1 MLCVLYLPPQVR
13 SDDSRRSNSVHQL
26 TLAALGL
33 QAALHA
39 RRGIGADVA
48 LVMRAAQDDHL
59 VNMITRT
66 IPPAA
71 ISRGVASLHDLQVCV
86 LLCMYTRPPL
96 PCLAPQCAFDAVAA
110 EGRRVSFVPRQGG
123 VLAEAVG
130 SFLALIPEFTV
141 NRSEWPV
148 CVYAFCRSAL
158 VAAWP
163 GPVTAG

>member
-1 MLCVLYLPPQVR
+1 M
-13 SDDSRRSNSVHQL
+13 HQL

-48 LVMRAAQDDHL
+48 LVMRAARDDHL

-71 ISRGVASLHDLQVCV
+71 VSQGVASLHDLQVRVSPCV
-86 LLCMYTRPPL
+86 HARPLSHRPV
-96 PCLAPQCAFDAVAA
+96 PQCAFDAVAA

-141 NRSEWPV
+141 GEPQ
-148 CVYAFCRSAL
+148 
-158 VAAWP
+158 
-163 GPVTAG
+163 